1 MNDITIFNHLG
12 NDIRVM
18 TDNQGEPWFVL
29 NDICDALEIGNPRN
43 VVGRLDMDD
52 VRQTDVIDKVG
63 RNQKTNI
70 INEAGLYEVIIRSD
84 KPEAKAFRRWV
95 TSEVLPSI
103 RKHGMY
109 ATPATIE
116 GEQLMND
123 ITIFNHLGNDI
134 RVMTDNQGEPWFVLN
149 DICDAL
155 EIGNPRNVV
164 GRLDMDD
171 VRQTD
176 VIDKVGRNQKTN
188 IINEAGLY
196 EVIIRSDKPEA
207 KAFRRWV
214 TSEVLPSIR
223 KHGMYATPATIEDM
237 IANPDMAIKLLM
249 NLKEE
254 RAARAK
260 AEAEIEAQR
269 PVAALG
275 KAIETADGDLTP
287 SAFGKIL
294 SKTIKTMGPNKFC
307 KWLLDNNF
315 AFRNGQGKIIPM
327 QDAVNRGILILTERV
342 DPAGKIRPQLLVTPA
357 GQSYFAG
364 ILSA

>member
-12 NDIRVM
+12 NNIRV
-18 TDNQGEPWFVL
+18 TTNEQGEPLFVL
-29 NDICDALEIGNPRN
+29 KDICDALNLENTSR
-43 VVGRLDMDD
+43 VASRLDSDD
-52 VRQTDVIDKVG
+52 LTLSKVIDNRGVH
-63 RNQKTNI
+63 RETF
-70 INEAGLYEVIIRSD
+70 LVS
-84 KPEAKAFRRWV
+84 
-95 TSEVLPSI
+95 
-103 RKHGMY
+103 
-109 ATPATIE
+109 
-116 GEQLMND
+116 
-123 ITIFNHLGNDI
+123 
-134 RVMTDNQGEPWFVLN
+134 
-149 DICDAL
+149 
-155 EIGNPRNVV
+155 
-164 GRLDMDD
+164 
-171 VRQTD
+171 
-176 VIDKVGRNQKTN
+176 
-188 IINEAGLY
+188 EAGLY

-237 IANPDMAIKLLM
+237 IANPDIIIQLATT
-249 NLKEE
+249 LKEE

-260 AEAEIEAQR
+260 AEAEVEAQR

-275 KAIETADGDLTP
+275 KAIETAEGDLTP

-307 KWLLDNNF
+307 RWLLDNNF

-327 QDAVNRGILILTERV
+327 QDAVNRGILILTERI

-357 GQSYFAG
+357 GQAYFAG

>member
-18 TDNQGEPWFVL
+18 TDEQGEPLFVL
-29 NDICDALEIGNPRN
+29 KDVCDALELSNPSM
-43 VVGRLDMDD
+43 VADRLDSDD
-52 VRQTDVIDKVG
+52 LSTTEVLDNRGVQ
-63 RNQKTNI
+63 QKTNVVT
-70 INEAGLYEVIIRSD
+70 EAGLYEVIFMSR
-84 KPEAKAFRRWV
+84 KPEAVQFRRWV

-103 RKHGMY
+103 RKHGGY
-109 ATPATIE
+109 LT
-116 GEQLMND
+116 
-123 ITIFNHLGNDI
+123 
-134 RVMTDNQGEPWFVLN
+134 
-149 DICDAL
+149 
-155 EIGNPRNVV
+155 
-164 GRLDMDD
+164 
-171 VRQTD
+171 
-176 VIDKVGRNQKTN
+176 
-188 IINEAGLY
+188 
-196 EVIIRSDKPEA
+196 PEA
-207 KAFRRWV
+207 VKQALRDPDFIIQ
-214 TSEVLPSIR
+214 L
-223 KHGMYATPATIEDM
+223 ATD
-237 IANPDMAIKLLM
+237 
-249 NLKEE
+249 LKEE

-275 KAIETADGDLTP
+275 RTIETAEGDLTP

-307 KWLLDNNF
+307 RWLLDNNF

-342 DPAGKIRPQLLVTPA
+342 DPAGKIRPQLFVTPA